1 MISFSYRIGFYCGD
15 LLRLFPFFA
24 RDYLI
29 LGTTSHMS
37 RLEEWLKNG
46 SKCFRVYSHLHRFSL
61 GLNVGLSGMV
71 LIDNPKY
78 LWISNDRR
86 VCFHYLDL
94 YGRTDIDFYQNV
106 IVIVCSYE
114 AKLELI
120 DIGYPFDLVFA
131 IGLFDQDDDIGVC
144 DYASTNTL
152 GSIKK
157 CLDIIDK

>member
-71 LIDNPKY
+71 FIDDPKY
-78 LWISNDRR
+78 LWISED
-86 VCFHYLDL
+86 
-94 YGRTDIDFYQNV
+94 
-106 IVIVCSYE
+106 
-114 AKLELI
+114 
-120 DIGYPFDLVFA
+120 
-131 IGLFDQDDDIGVC
+131 
-144 DYASTNTL
+144 
-152 GSIKK
+152 
-157 CLDIIDK
+157 